1 MQSLVLLSAL
11 YRSHQNFALSHETTT
26 LSVVDIHSVGCTDY
40 SIGCV
45 HYSVGYVHYFVGC
58 THCSVGC
65 TLLCR
70 LTYYSVGCNIN
81 SVICTHYSVGRT
93 DYSIGYV
100 HYFVGCTHCSVGCTL
115 LCRLTYYCVGC
126 NIYSVIC
133 THYSVDCKYF
143 LCRLYALLSWLCI
156 LLSVNFQARGNL
168 LAELAIVYRSVI
180 I

>member
-11 YRSHQNFALSHETTT
+11 YRSHQNFALSHQTTT

-70 LTYYSVGCNIN
+70 LTYYSVGCNI
-81 SVICTHYSVGRT
+81 
-93 DYSIGYV
+93 
-100 HYFVGCTHCSVGCTL
+100 
-115 LCRLTYYCVGC
+115 
-126 NIYSVIC
+126 YSVIC

-168 LAELAIVYRSVI
+168 LGDTNRSIFFFQVWDFI
-180 I
+180 YPNIPS

>member
-1 MQSLVLLSAL
+1 MQSFSAL
-11 YRSHQNFALSHETTT
+11 YRSHQNFALSHQTTT

-70 LTYYSVGCNIN
+70 LTYYS
-81 SVICTHYSVGRT
+81 
-93 DYSIGYV
+93 
-100 HYFVGCTHCSVGCTL
+100 
-115 LCRLTYYCVGC
+115 VGC